1 MAARS
6 DGVTQPATTTVR
18 VDSRTHATLAALA
31 AETGQSMQTIM
42 AEAVEAYFRR
52 HFVEAANAEYAAL
65 QRDNPAA
72 WAELEAET
80 RLWDGTLADGLADL
94 PAEEDA

>member
-6 DGVTQPATTTVR
+6 DTMTRPATTTVR
-18 VDSRTHATLAALA
+18 VDSRTHATLVALA
-31 AETGQSMQTIM
+31 TETGQHMQTIM
-42 AEAVEAYFRR
+42 AAAVEAYYRH

-65 QRDNPAA
+65 QRDDPAA
-72 WAELEAET
+72 WAELDAET

-94 PAEEDA
+94 PAEEEA